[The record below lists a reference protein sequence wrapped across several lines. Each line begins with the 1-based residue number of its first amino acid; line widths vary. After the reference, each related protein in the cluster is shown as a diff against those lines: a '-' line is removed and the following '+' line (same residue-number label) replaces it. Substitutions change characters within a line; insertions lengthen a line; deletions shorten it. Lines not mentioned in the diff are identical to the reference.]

1 MGDEV
6 QMKKDLDYF
15 RIGKAYG
22 GNQEWFPER
31 MMREGGCG
39 AATAC
44 ESCIYFA
51 RYKGKTHL
59 YPYGT
64 EEITREDYINFGGI
78 MKPYLHPRIT
88 GIDTL
93 QLFMDGFREYLDSV
107 GEKHLNMAP
116 FEGERPWREARDQV
130 TEQIDSGYPV
140 PTLLLKH
147 QNPALNDYIW
157 HWFMLT
163 GYQVWDEVYYVRAVT
178 FGESQWLSLEELW
191 NTGYER
197 RGGLILY
204 RYEE

>member
-1 MGDEV
+1 
-6 QMKKDLDYF
+6 MKKDLEYF

-22 GNQEWFPER
+22 GSQEWYSEL

-51 RYKGKTHL
+51 KYRGKTHL

-64 EEITREDYINFGGI
+64 EKITREDYVNFGGI

-93 QLFMDGFREYLDSV
+93 QLFMDGFGEYLETV
-107 GEKHLNMAP
+107 GERKLKMTP
-116 FEGERPWREARDQV
+116 FDGDRPYEEAEARV
-130 TEQIDSGYPV
+130 TEQIDAGYPI
-140 PTLLLKH
+140 PMLLLRH
-147 QNPALNDYIW
+147 RNPCLDDYVW

-163 GYQVWDEVYYVRAVT
+163 GYQVWDEVFYVRAVT
-178 FGESQWLSLEELW
+178 FGESEWLSLKELW
-191 NTGYER
+191 DTGYEKK
-197 RGGLILY
+197 GGLVLFG
-204 RYEE
+204 YEE